1 MEDAPRVQRFLGFYF
16 EVLKEQ
22 RKKQLNS
29 SKSHF
34 YRVSK
39 EHLKGI
45 VRVWLFFNEQQ
56 AKMVFDSATQELKP
70 LAATYNQ
77 SLFQI
82 AAKLDKCLMYIVGCG
97 FSINNLVAEPDS
109 NSFVETVTHLI

>member
-1 MEDAPRVQRFLGFYF
+1 LQLEDAPRIQRFLGFYF

-29 SKSHF
+29 SKAHF

-45 VRVWLFFNEQQ
+45 VRVWLFFN
-56 AKMVFDSATQELKP
+56 D
-70 LAATYNQ
+70 
-77 SLFQI
+77 
-82 AAKLDKCLMYIVGCG
+82 
-97 FSINNLVAEPDS
+97 
-109 NSFVETVTHLI
+109 